1 MSGARTWI
9 QATEDAVVRVCKRKG
24 TAIFDFNSLK
34 TQELTQIVEE
44 VQSTGKTPEQSLLR
58 FLQDLRN
65 AGKIA
70 FLDDQG
76 TYKLL
81 DPELRRLARFSD

>member
-24 TAIFDFNSLK
+24 TAIFDFNSLRA
-34 TQELTQIVEE
+34 QELPQIVEE
-44 VQSTGKTPEQSLLR
+44 VQSTGKTPEQSLSK
-58 FLQDLRN
+58 FLQDLRD

-76 TYKLL
+76 TYELL
-81 DPELRRLARFSD
+81 DPELRRLARLSD